1 MVVLFCSLA
10 VLDPRVGHTMDVL
23 SPFIPVLCHS
33 DWLFHGES
41 CPRLGVVHPGRA
53 WSSSPAFTW
62 HCSLHY
68 LFLQWECSHWKSA
81 NWIELTCVKL
91 TQFHDALLVSVLT
104 KSISA
109 HWSSVQFVC
118 CEHGLKSLSSASFNG
133 CQHESLLLSAVLR
146 HHYCWAPGA
155 RCCRSIYPACRAL
168 SYKPAARHCCGR
180 LMGQTD
186 GQTDTRPLHRPC
198 CAYYVSGANKTFC
211 RLSAVFSG

>member
-10 VLDPRVGHTMDVL
+10 VLDPRNGHTMDVL
-23 SPFIPVLCHS
+23 CPFIPVLCHS

-41 CPRLGVVHPGRA
+41 CPRLDVVHPGRA
-53 WSSSPAFTW
+53 WSSQLACTW

-91 TQFHDALLVSVLT
+91 TQFHDALLVDVLT

-118 CEHGLKSLSSASFNG
+118 CEHGLKSLSSASFPG
-133 CQHESLLLSAVLR
+133 CQHEPVAERRAAAPLLL
-146 HHYCWAPGA
+146 GA
-155 RCCRSIYPACRAL
+155 RRPLLWIDISCLQGPQLQTRRTPLLRS
-168 SYKPAARHCCGR
+168 
-180 LMGQTD
+180 TD
-186 GQTDTRPLHRPC
+186 GTDRRTDGHPT
-198 CAYYVSGANKTFC
+198 VT
-211 RLSAVFSG
+211 